1 MEIAEQCSFDLEDTA
16 IRVRE
21 HIIRMAGG
29 GGCFIGASLSCVDLL
44 VYLYKRVL
52 RISPDTLKNDER
64 DYLLL
69 SKGHDVP
76 ALYGVLVELGFFSA
90 ERLGNHLTTTD
101 SIYWH
106 PNREIPGVEF
116 HSGSLGHLLAVGIG
130 VALDIKLRRG
140 NGRVFVVVGDG
151 ELNEGSMWEGC
162 LVAAARKLDNL
173 IVIVDRNGFQAN
185 MRTEELVPLEPLD
198 SKFAAFGW
206 SVTTIDGHRFTEM
219 EDAFAPVPIFLDR
232 PSAVIART
240 VRGKGLRS
248 LEARSDRWFV
258 KFSDDEIALL
268 IEELHGGRTIDLTS
282 STLVVR

>member
-1 MEIAEQCSFDLEDTA
+1 MPDQIPFELEETA
-16 IRVRE
+16 LRARE
-21 HIIRMAGG
+21 HIVRMSGG

-52 RISPDTLKNDER
+52 HISPDTLQDDER

-76 ALYGVLVELGFFSA
+76 ALYSVLVELGFFDA
-90 ERLGNHLTTTD
+90 ERLKNHLKTTD

-130 VALDIKLRRG
+130 IALDIKLRG
-140 NGRVFVVVGDG
+140 GDGRVFVVLGDG
-151 ELNEGSMWEGC
+151 ELNEGSIWEGC
-162 LVAAARKLDNL
+162 LVAAAHKLDNL
-173 IVIVDRNGFQAN
+173 IVIIDRNGFQAN
-185 MRTEELVPLEPLD
+185 MRTEELLPLEPLD

-206 SVTTIDGHRFTEM
+206 SVTTIDGHSFTEM
-219 EDAFAPVPIFLDR
+219 EDAFASVPIFLNR
-232 PSAVIART
+232 PSALIART

-258 KFSDDEIALL
+258 KFSEDEIAML
-268 IEELHGGRTIDLTS
+268 IEELHGGRTTHLAS
-282 STLVVR
+282 STLMVR